1 MGIVNA
7 KLTTSDIE
15 IAKVP
20 PNKMYGITNILV
32 CNTYDPDEPDAETR
46 TAFFDMFLVPEQENN
61 ASDESCVIRKL
72 YLPAGETFTFDT
84 EKIVLEPGDRIIFT
98 AGPDQNSGKTDLSV
112 TVSYLE
118 V

>member
-15 IAKVP
+15 VIEVP
-20 PNKMYGITNILV
+20 SDKLYGITNILV
-32 CNTYDPDEPDAETR
+32 CNTYDPDSTDAQDHF
-46 TAFFDMFLVPEQENN
+46 AFFDMFLVPSHSTS
-61 ASDESCVIRKL
+61 AKDESCVIKKL

-84 EKIVLEPGDRIIFT
+84 EKIVLEPGDRIVFS
-98 AGPDQNSGKTDLSV
+98 AGPDQGAGKTNLSV